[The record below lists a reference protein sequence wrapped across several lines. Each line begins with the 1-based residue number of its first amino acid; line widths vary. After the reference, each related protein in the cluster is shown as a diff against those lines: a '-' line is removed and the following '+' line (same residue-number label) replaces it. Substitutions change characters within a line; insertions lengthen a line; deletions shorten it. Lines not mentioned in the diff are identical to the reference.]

1 MPFFKGWLSFNGL
14 CDKIKEL
21 LTATTD
27 WVHVV
32 TLSDRMALRHVPSNR
47 YLTIQRKIV
56 SPNYTAGIQFCLS
69 SAFDYVNNQP
79 TGSVKAVF
87 APLYYSSDSN
97 KTNYFYNTYI
107 ISSIMT
113 YPVTIWADRRGFLLA
128 MQNPYSYS
136 DGTSLSAFVNV
147 EYIPLQHREYND
159 GLEGFFM
166 HSIRNDFSFGSTN
179 NGGLGTAH
187 YCARDVALE
196 TQARIFC
203 MHDRKAFMSEGSKRV
218 YFEFPTYYN
227 DVDRKTVAAMT
238 KRWFLLENDILKI
251 PTGFI
256 LKWQDGQ
263 TLRKFYIARIYPM
276 NNPPSGIN
284 VAIPYSNAYDYPE

>member
-1 MPFFKGWLSFNGL
+1 MFFKDWLNFSML

-21 LTATTD
+21 LTATED

-56 SPNYTAGIQFCLS
+56 SPNYHAGIQFILS

-79 TGSVKAVF
+79 AGSVKAVF
-87 APLYYSSDSN
+87 APLYYSSDWN

-113 YPVTIWADRRGFLLA
+113 YPVTIWTDRRGFLLVI
-128 MQNPYSYS
+128 QNPYSYS
-136 DGTSLSAFVNV
+136 DGASLSVFVNV
-147 EYIPLQHREYND
+147 EYIPTIHREYND
-159 GLEGFFM
+159 GMEGFFM
-166 HSIRNDFSFGSTN
+166 HAIRNDFSFGTTT

-196 TQARIFC
+196 TQSRLFC
-203 MHDRKAFMSEGSKRV
+203 LHQKKAFMSHGSGKI

-227 DVDRKTVAAMT
+227 DVEKMIVSANT
-238 KRWFLLENDILKI
+238 KRWFLLENDPKV
-251 PTGFI
+251 PPGFI
-256 LKWQDGQ
+256 VKWQDGQ
-263 TLRKFYIARIYPM
+263 TLRKFYIARVYPL
-276 NNPPSGIN
+276 NYPPSGIN